1 MCIVK
6 KRFAVGDWLL
16 FSRDQKLLI
25 WLKHVWLFLSEYKN
39 GNKFLTSLSAYSILD
54 FCVIY
59 QDILMGKSN
68 WGGQRPG
75 AGRKRVAEPTV
86 TVRVPV
92 SGKETIMKLARHMK
106 TASSVRFPPYLEP
119 LLLVQQ
125 SAPQFIPCMS
135 YSVRAGF
142 PSPADDYVEK
152 RIDLN
157 EELIQHREA
166 TFFLRVR
173 GHSMIGAG
181 IDDGDELIVDRAII
195 PEHNRIV
202 VAAVDGEL
210 TVKRFYQ
217 RHGVVKLLAE
227 NPQYPDIEFKNE
239 QEMVI
244 WGVVTKII
252 KSV

>member
-1 MCIVK
+1 M
-6 KRFAVGDWLL
+6 
-16 FSRDQKLLI
+16 
-25 WLKHVWLFLSEYKN
+25 
-39 GNKFLTSLSAYSILD
+39 
-54 FCVIY
+54 
-59 QDILMGKSN
+59 
-68 WGGQRPG
+68 G
-75 AGRKRVAEPTV
+75 AGRKRAVEPTV
-86 TVRVPV
+86 TVRVPA
-92 SGKETIMKLARHMK
+92 SSKKTIMQLVQHMK
-106 TASSVRFPPYLEP
+106 AASIACFPSYLDP
-119 LLLVQQ
+119 SLLVQQ
-125 SAPQFIPCMS
+125 SVPQFIPCMG

-173 GHSMIGAG
+173 GHSMTDAG

-195 PEHNRIV
+195 PGHNRIV

-217 RHGVVKLLAE
+217 RNGVVKLLAE
-227 NPQYPDIEFKNE
+227 NSQYPDIEFKSE

-244 WGVVTKII
+244 WGVVTKVI

>member
-1 MCIVK
+1 MK
-6 KRFAVGDWLL
+6 
-16 FSRDQKLLI
+16 Q
-25 WLKHVWLFLSEYKN
+25 
-39 GNKFLTSLSAYSILD
+39 T
-54 FCVIY
+54 
-59 QDILMGKSN
+59 N

-75 AGRKRVAEPTV
+75 AGRKPANEPTV
-86 TVRVPV
+86 TIRVPLIH
-92 SGKETIMKLARHMK
+92 KETIVA
-106 TASSVRFPPYLEP
+106 
-119 LLLVQQ
+119 LVQRMRA
-125 SAPQFIPCMS
+125 SPPVRAPFWLEILPLAEQTPPRSFPLMS
-135 YSVRAGF
+135 HSVRAGF

-173 GHSMIGAG
+173 GHSMVGAG
-181 IDDGDELIVDRAII
+181 IDDGDELIVDRAIK
-195 PEHNRIV
+195 PEHGRIV

-217 RHGVVKLLAE
+217 RGGVVKLVAE
-227 NPQYPDIEFKNE
+227 SPDFPDIELKDG

-244 WGVVTKII
+244 WGVVTKVI

>member
-1 MCIVK
+1 MK
-6 KRFAVGDWLL
+6 QEK
-16 FSRDQKLLI
+16 
-25 WLKHVWLFLSEYKN
+25 
-39 GNKFLTSLSAYSILD
+39 
-54 FCVIY
+54 
-59 QDILMGKSN
+59 
-68 WGGQRPG
+68 WGGPRPG
-75 AGRKRVAEPTV
+75 AGRKPASEPTV
-86 TVRVPV
+86 TIRVPV
-92 SGKETIMKLARHMK
+92 SHKETLVALVQRMK
-106 TASSVRFPPYLEP
+106 TSPPVRIPDWLEMLPLAEQTPPRTIP
-119 LLLVQQ
+119 L
-125 SAPQFIPCMS
+125 MS
-135 YSVRAGF
+135 HSVRAGF

-173 GHSMIGAG
+173 GHSMVGAG
-181 IDDGDELIVDRAII
+181 IDDGDELIVDRAIK
-195 PEHNRIV
+195 PEHGRIV

-217 RHGVVKLLAE
+217 RGGAVKLVAE
-227 NPQYPDIEFKNE
+227 SPEFPDIELKDG

>member
-1 MCIVK
+1 MTPI
-6 KRFAVGDWLL
+6 
-16 FSRDQKLLI
+16 S
-25 WLKHVWLFLSEYKN
+25 
-39 GNKFLTSLSAYSILD
+39 TYSILD
-54 FCVIY
+54 SCVEF
-59 QDILMGKSN
+59 QVILMSKSN
-68 WGGQRPG
+68 WGGQRAG
-75 AGRKRVAEPTV
+75 AGRKRITEPTV

-92 SGKETIMKLARHMK
+92 SSKETIVKLARHMK
-106 TASSVRFPPYLEP
+106 AASSVRFPSSLEP
-119 LLLVQQ
+119 LLLAQQ
-125 SAPQFIPCMS
+125 PALQFIPRMS

-217 RHGVVKLLAE
+217 RNGVVKLLAE

-244 WGVVTKII
+244 WGVVTKVI

>member
-1 MCIVK
+1 MLTMK
-6 KRFAVGDWLL
+6 KV
-16 FSRDQKLLI
+16 
-25 WLKHVWLFLSEYKN
+25 
-39 GNKFLTSLSAYSILD
+39 
-54 FCVIY
+54 
-59 QDILMGKSN
+59 N

-75 AGRKRVAEPTV
+75 AGRKPANEPSV
-86 TVRVPV
+86 TIRVPA
-92 SGKETIMKLARHMK
+92 SRKETVVALVQRMKAFPPM
-106 TASSVRFPPYLEP
+106 RFPAWLEVLP
-119 LLLVQQ
+119 LAEQPL
-125 SAPQFIPCMS
+125 PQTFPLMS
-135 YSVRAGF
+135 HSVRAGF

-152 RIDLN
+152 LIDLN

-173 GHSMIGAG
+173 GHSMVRAG
-181 IDDGDELIVDRAII
+181 IDDGDELIVDRAIT
-195 PEHNRIV
+195 PEHGRIV

-217 RHGVVKLLAE
+217 RNGVVKLVAE
-227 NPQYPDIEFKNE
+227 SPQFPDIELKNG